1 MPRWN
6 DSIRRFKAVTITCF
20 LDSIQDNDFACYP
33 VLKRYDN
40 DKSETKPAGTS
51 HRRPPNLPCPRR
63 KLHSFFPQLQKRLCP
78 EIFEVIYVC
87 SFFLLLDHFSR
98 FFHRKYHRKNNDP
111 CDYGAFW
118 CSPEQLFCLTE
129 KVGSWEGSKSK
140 QFRNWRFK
148 QLNWN
153 NQSVSNHLYIRQNVF
168 WNPVNYP
175 VPTDRITKIV
185 HNANNAKSILPDGG
199 SGVPGYLGV

>member
-1 MPRWN
+1 MINRRQNRPAPVIAGHQISHVREESCIVSFRNYKN
-6 DSIRRFKAVTITCF
+6 DCVQRSLKLSTSVPFFFCSII
-20 LDSIQDNDFACYP
+20 
-33 VLKRYDN
+33 
-40 DKSETKPAGTS
+40 
-51 HRRPPNLPCPRR
+51 
-63 KLHSFFPQLQKRLCP
+63 
-78 EIFEVIYVC
+78 
-87 SFFLLLDHFSR
+87 FSR

-175 VPTDRITKIV
+175 VPTDRTTKIV
-185 HNANNAKSILPDGG
+185 HNAKSILPDGG